1 MSNRLEQ
8 VYALIDKYYSDNPAL
23 RNVLLVHSEEVAKK
37 ALKIVDRHP
46 ELNADRDFV
55 EEAALLHDIG
65 IVKTN
70 APSIFCFGNEPYIRH
85 GIIGAEIVEGEG
97 LPQYARV
104 CARHT
109 GTGLPANE
117 IIEQNLPLP
126 HVDLVPETVEEQIIC
141 FADKFFSKT
150 KLNLEKSVE
159 QVRISL
165 RKFGDDS
172 VSRFD
177 EWCKMFL

>member
-1 MSNRLEQ
+1 MSNRKRQ
-8 VYALIDKYYSDNPAL
+8 IYALIDKYYSDNPSL
-23 RNVLLVHSEEVAKK
+23 RNILLLHSEDVARK
-37 ALKIVDRHP
+37 ALTIVDQHQ

-70 APSIFCFGNEPYIRH
+70 APSIFCFGDEPYIRH
-85 GIIGAEIVEGEG
+85 GILGADIVNAEG
-97 LPQYARV
+97 LGQYARV
-104 CARHT
+104 CSRHT

-126 HVDLVPETVEEQIIC
+126 HINLVPETIEEQIIC

-150 KLNLEKSVE
+150 KLNQEKSVE
-159 QVRISL
+159 QVKISL
-165 RKFGDDS
+165 RKFGEDS
-172 VSRFD
+172 VKRFE

>member
-1 MSNRLEQ
+1 MSNRLRQ
-8 VYALIDKYYSDNPAL
+8 IYALIDKYYSDNSAL
-23 RNVLLVHSEEVAKK
+23 RNILLVHSEDVAKK
-37 ALKIVDRHP
+37 ALMIVDQHL

-85 GIIGAEIVEGEG
+85 GILGAEIVNAEG
-97 LPQYARV
+97 LGQYARV
-104 CARHT
+104 CSRHT

-126 HVDLVPETVEEQIIC
+126 HMDLVPETIEEQIIC

-150 KLNLEKSVE
+150 KLNQEKSVE
-159 QVRISL
+159 QVKMSL

-172 VSRFD
+172 VKRF
-177 EWCKMFL
+177 EKWCKMFL

>member
-85 GIIGAEIVEGEG
+85 GIIGAEIVEREG
-97 LPQYARV
+97 LAQYARV

-109 GTGLPANE
+109 GTGLPACE

-126 HVDLVPETVEEQIIC
+126 HIDLVPETVEEQIIC

-150 KLNLEKSVE
+150 KLNQEKSVE
-159 QVRISL
+159 QVKISL
-165 RKFGDDS
+165 RKFGEDS
-172 VSRFD
+172 VKRFE

>member
-1 MSNRLEQ
+1 MSNRLRQ
-8 VYALIDKYYSDNPAL
+8 IYALIDKYYSDNSAL
-23 RNVLLVHSEEVAKK
+23 RNILLVHSENVAKK
-37 ALKIVDRHP
+37 ALMIVDQHL

-85 GIIGAEIVEGEG
+85 GILGAEIVNAEG
-97 LPQYARV
+97 LGQYARV
-104 CARHT
+104 CSRHT

-126 HVDLVPETVEEQIIC
+126 HMDLVPETIEEQIIC

-150 KLNLEKSVE
+150 KLNQEKSVE
-159 QVRISL
+159 QVKMSL

-172 VSRFD
+172 VKRF
-177 EWCKMFL
+177 EKWCKMFL